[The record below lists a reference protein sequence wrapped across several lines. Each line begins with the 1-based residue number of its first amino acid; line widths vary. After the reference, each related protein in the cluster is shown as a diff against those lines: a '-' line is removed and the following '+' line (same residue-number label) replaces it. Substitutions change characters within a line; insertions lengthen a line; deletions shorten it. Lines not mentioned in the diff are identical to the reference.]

1 MSGGE
6 GGGGS
11 AGGGVDASNEGANRK
26 IVDDWGW
33 LISDCKARHHV
44 S

>member
-1 MSGGE
+1 MGGR
-6 GGGGS
+6 GRGS